1 MASFLQ
7 EGKNGEWLDTKVKAK
22 LMSKDDLLSFVC
34 DFREYIKDLG
44 KILDI
49 VVVLG
54 GAEAH
59 EVEEIL
65 LVVQGHVQAEL
76 FEDGRECMV
85 RNQVQSP
92 IIQLSLTLKA
102 QPVEHLRFD
111 VVALKQLQDT
121 SKQVFL
127 IARVF
132 VEPTAQAVQDNVL
145 LLRCFLQVT
154 DQ

>member
-7 EGKNGEWLDTKVKAK
+7 EGKNREWLETKVKAK
-22 LMSKDDLLSFVC
+22 LMLLVDLLGFVC
-34 DFREYIKDLG
+34 DFREYVKDLS
-44 KILDI
+44 KILNI

-76 FEDGRECMV
+76 LEDGRECLV
-85 RNQVQSP
+85 RDQVQSP
-92 IIQLSLTLKA
+92 IIQLSLALKA
-102 QPVEHLRFD
+102 QPVQHLRLD
-111 VVALKQLQDT
+111 VVALEQLQNT

-132 VEPTAQAVQDNVL
+132 VEPTAKAIQDHVL
-145 LLRCFLQVT
+145 LLRGFLQIT

>member
-7 EGKNGEWLDTKVKAK
+7 EGKNREWLDTKVKAK
-22 LMSKDDLLSFVC
+22 LVSKDDLLSFVC
-34 DFREYIKDLG
+34 DFREHIKDLG

-76 FEDGRECMV
+76 LEDGRECMV

-92 IIQLSLTLKA
+92 IIQLSLALKA
-102 QPVEHLRFD
+102 
-111 VVALKQLQDT
+111 
-121 SKQVFL
+121 
-127 IARVF
+127 
-132 VEPTAQAVQDNVL
+132 
-145 LLRCFLQVT
+145 
-154 DQ
+154 

>member
-1 MASFLQ
+1 ML
-7 EGKNGEWLDTKVKAK
+7 LV
-22 LMSKDDLLSFVC
+22 DLLSFVC
-34 DFREYIKDLG
+34 DFRENIKDLG

-65 LVVQGHVQAEL
+65 LVVQGHVKAEL
-76 FEDGRECMV
+76 LEDGRECMV

-92 IIQLSLTLKA
+92 IIQLSLALKA
-102 QPVEHLRFD
+102 QPVEHLRLD
-111 VVALKQLQDT
+111 VVALKQHQDT

>member
-1 MASFLQ
+1 M
-7 EGKNGEWLDTKVKAK
+7 
-22 LMSKDDLLSFVC
+22 
-34 DFREYIKDLG
+34 
-44 KILDI
+44 
-49 VVVLG
+49 VLG

-65 LVVQGHVQAEL
+65 LVVQGHVKAEL
-76 FEDGRECMV
+76 LEDGRECMV

-92 IIQLSLTLKA
+92 IIQLSLALKA
-102 QPVEHLRFD
+102 QPVEHLRLD

-132 VEPTAQAVQDNVL
+132 VEPTAQAVQDHIL